1 MKTLTLRYEDKE
13 YHKLKTAKEK
23 TNLTWERFFLSLV
36 KGGKKNGNNNNKR
49 N

>member
-1 MKTLTLRYEDKE
+1 MKTLTLRYENKE
-13 YHKLKTAKEK
+13 YQKLKTAKEK

-36 KGGKKNGNNNNKR
+36 KGGLEHGNNNN